1 MKVTVRL
8 AGSCRRMGGVDGHL
22 EQWVGFAG
30 VLFGN
35 EHSSIDN
42 KHLTVASCW
51 FSLLF
56 HNLLTMHGHRNL
68 KQRLLFVLRSIQN
81 T

>member
-22 EQWVGFAG
+22 EQWVGFTG

-35 EHSSIDN
+35 EHSRFV
-42 KHLTVASCW
+42 KCLYEE
-51 FSLLF
+51 LLIW
-56 HNLLTMHGHRNL
+56 G
-68 KQRLLFVLRSIQN
+68 
-81 T
+81 